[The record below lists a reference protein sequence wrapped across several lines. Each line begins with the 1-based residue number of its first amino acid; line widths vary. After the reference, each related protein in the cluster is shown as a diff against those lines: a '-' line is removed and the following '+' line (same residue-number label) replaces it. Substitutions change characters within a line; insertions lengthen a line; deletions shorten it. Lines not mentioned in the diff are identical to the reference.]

1 MGETGNLERVQQVL
15 ERNKD
20 EILRRYKAV
29 GVGIGKRENGYVI
42 TVYLKSKSDVPTELQ
57 TIQGVPVH
65 FEVTGEFRPV
75 APEKS

>member
-29 GVGIGKRENGYVI
+29 GVGLGKRVNDYII
-42 TVYLKSKSDVPTELQ
+42 TVYLKSKNNVPTELQ
-57 TIQGVPVH
+57 MIEGVPLH

-75 APEKS
+75 ATE